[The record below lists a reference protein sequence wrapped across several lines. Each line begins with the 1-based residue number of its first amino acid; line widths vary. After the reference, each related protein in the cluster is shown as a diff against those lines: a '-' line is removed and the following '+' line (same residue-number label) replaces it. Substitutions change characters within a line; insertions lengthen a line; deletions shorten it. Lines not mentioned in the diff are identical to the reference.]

1 MITQAQLSAH
11 SLPPEAKVP
20 FVIKGV
26 LSTIDAEKC
35 VEAGIGDIPMFVGGN
50 IVVGK
55 QNFEDVEKRFIKMGF
70 NKAYPPGTPIEKTLP
85 DIKEV
90 LGE

>member
-1 MITQAQLSAH
+1 
-11 SLPPEAKVP
+11 
-20 FVIKGV
+20 
-26 LSTIDAEKC
+26 
-35 VEAGIGDIPMFVGGN
+35 MFVGGN

-70 NKAYPPGTPIEKTLP
+70 NKAYPPGTPIDKTLP

>member
-1 MITQAQLSAH
+1 MRENCI
-11 SLPPEAKVP
+11 
-20 FVIKGV
+20 
-26 LSTIDAEKC
+26 
-35 VEAGIGDIPMFVGGN
+35 EAGIGDIPMFVGGN

-55 QNFEDVEKRFIKMGF
+55 QDFEEVRKRFEAMGF
-70 NKAYPPGTPIEKTLP
+70 NKVYGPGVPIEVTLP